1 MPCPTLEQDFFAD
14 EKKEHHAKVRGGTQ
28 RCGILGLVAIRW
40 ILIFKYWSPKLIDS
54 LVYPFACLSVP
65 LREA

>member
-1 MPCPTLEQDFFAD
+1 VWNFRFGRYP
-14 EKKEHHAKVRGGTQ
+14 
-28 RCGILGLVAIRW
+28 W
-40 ILIFKYWSPKLIDS
+40 ILIFKYSSPKLIDS